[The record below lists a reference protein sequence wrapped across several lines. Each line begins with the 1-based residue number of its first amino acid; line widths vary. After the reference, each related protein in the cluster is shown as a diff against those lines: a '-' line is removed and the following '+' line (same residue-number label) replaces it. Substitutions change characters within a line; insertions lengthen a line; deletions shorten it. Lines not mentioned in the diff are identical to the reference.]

1 MHAALQSFLQ
11 LLRRFLSFVLVAA
24 FGNLLLRSTFLSLCV
39 LLLPLFVQQDHVQPA
54 LLVLRRAALP
64 VAGIFLTRLL
74 PALATFLAVL
84 FPPALFFLGVTH
96 LLVPLAKAEPI
107 SSQWWQRLGDNGF
120 GNVCKK
126 QPCRRPGQG
135 RKRRGGAPGSGAG
148 LPLQP
153 LRKTIMRQAL
163 TLQPAEVHA
172 GAVLWFNCSWQ
183 RSRMQPLAPSPQ
195 QDGREIGRVE
205 VRKLMG

>member
-1 MHAALQSFLQ
+1 MHAALQSFLW
-11 LLRRFLSFVLVAA
+11 LLHRFLSFGLMAA

-39 LLLPLFVQQDHVQPA
+39 LLLPLFVQQDHVHPA
-54 LLVLRRAALP
+54 LLVLGRAALP

-84 FPPALFFLGVTH
+84 FPPALFLLGITH

-107 SSQWWQRLGDNGF
+107 SGQQWQRLRDNGF
-120 GNVCKK
+120 GNVCEK
-126 QPCRRPGQG
+126 QPYRRPGQG
-135 RKRRGGAPGSGAG
+135 RRRRRGAPGTGAG

-153 LRKTIMRQAL
+153 LRKTMVRQAL
-163 TLQPAEVHA
+163 TLQPAEVYA
-172 GAVLWFNCSWQ
+172 GAVLWLYCSRQ
-183 RSRMQPLAPSPQ
+183 CSRMQPLSPSPQ

-205 VRKLMG
+205 VRKLVG